1 MWGHYAD
8 SHKGF
13 VLEYDLKDYIKKCLN
28 IECTS
33 KNKCIN
39 LGLKPLIAPIIYEE
53 NRKQGNIYIFQE
65 ILNKLNQSIN
75 STSSYITLDYL
86 FLTKCLLRKSK
97 EWEYEDEWR
106 LFSSIYSNNDIEK
119 YKVVL
124 PDKKSLDYNLIR
136 PKAIYMGIDIPPKRK
151 KDLQILCKA
160 LEIPCYQMAVDQY
173 SDKFEIDTE
182 EELKKKYDNIFKI
195 EN

>member
-28 IECTS
+28 IECTL